1 MEKKWIIK
9 QSINSTL
16 VEDFRSEIK
25 VSPIVAELL
34 LQRGIN
40 TYDEAE
46 HFFRPKLEDLH
57 DPFLMKGMQKA
68 VDRLEQAIDKQEK
81 ILLFGDY
88 DVDGTTAVSLMY
100 TFLKKHHS
108 QLDYYIPDRYEEGY
122 GLSEKGIH
130 HAKEHNFKLMILLDC
145 GIKSVEL
152 IRYGRELGID
162 IIVCD
167 HHQPGE
173 QVPDAIVLDPK
184 QEDCAYPYKELC
196 GCGVGFKLLQGLS
209 FKKNWK
215 LEELYKL
222 LDFVAV
228 AIGADIVPVTGENR
242 ILTHH
247 GMRLLNE
254 FPRIAFKKL
263 ILLAKRSFP
272 IALEDVVFT
281 IAPRINAA
289 GRLYSGK
296 KAVELMVSED
306 EELIGFLAAEI
317 DNYNK
322 ERREIEAIT
331 SKEAFEI
338 VKSDDWY
345 LNAKSTVVFNKEWHK
360 GIVGIVA
367 SKLIDKSF
375 KPTIVLTEIDDKLTG
390 SARTINDFDIY
401 NAIFA
406 CEDLLEQ
413 FGGHTHAAGLTLK
426 KENFELFRQRFED
439 VVNAT
444 LTIEDEL
451 PFEVIDLELGFD
463 DIYESYE
470 NRTLVPKLNRILKQ
484 MEPHGPKN
492 MKPVFY
498 TKNVYSKNVRI
509 LKDEH
514 LKLQVTQPNSDLVI
528 DAIGFFMADKEL
540 DVAEGVPFE
549 MIYTL
554 DSNIW
559 NGKES
564 LQLKIKDIRSII

>member
-9 QSINSTL
+9 QPIDSTT

-40 TYDEAE
+40 SFNEAE

-57 DPFLMKGMQKA
+57 DPFLMKGMQNA
-68 VDRLEQAIDKQEK
+68 VDRLEKAIDNQEK

-100 TFLKKHHS
+100 SFLKNHHS

-122 GLSEKGIH
+122 GLSKKGILF
-130 HAKEHNFKLMILLDC
+130 AKEHDFKLMILLDC

-152 IRYGRELGID
+152 IRYGRELGLD

-173 QVPDAIVLDPK
+173 QVPDTIVLDPK

-196 GCGVGFKLLQGLS
+196 GCGVGFKLLQGLTYQ
-209 FKKNWK
+209 KKWK

-222 LDFVAV
+222 LDFVAI

-263 ILLAKRSFP
+263 IVLAKRSFP
-272 IALEDVVFT
+272 VALEDVVFT

-296 KAVELMVSED
+296 KAVELMISED
-306 EELIGFLAAEI
+306 EESISLLAAEI
-317 DNYNK
+317 DSYNK
-322 ERREIEAIT
+322 ERREIEALT
-331 SKEAFEI
+331 TKEALE
-338 VKSDDWY
+338 VLKVDDWY
-345 LNAKSTVVFNKEWHK
+345 LNTKSTVVFEKEWHK

-367 SKLIDKSF
+367 SKLIDKFF
-375 KPTIVLTEIDDKLTG
+375 KPTIVLTEVDDKLTG

-401 NAIFA
+401 TAINA

-426 KENFELFRQRFED
+426 KENFELFRQRFEE
-439 VVNAT
+439 VVSAT
-444 LTIEDEL
+444 LTIEDEI
-451 PFEVIDLELGFD
+451 PFEVVDIELNFN
-463 DIYESYE
+463 DIFETNE
-470 NRTLVPKLNRILKQ
+470 NRNMLPKLKRILKQ

-492 MKPVFY
+492 MKPAFFA
-498 TKNVYSKNVRI
+498 TNVYSKSVKI

-514 LKLQVTQPNSDLVI
+514 LKIQVTQPNTDVVI

-554 DSNIW
+554 DSNNW